1 MRSPRCTPAN
11 IRRCL
16 VSIKNQSGEAPTGGR
31 PAGCSGNT
39 SEQTA
44 TRANAALR
52 GGGGGQ
58 EIGKESSLFRTLQS
72 APSCNFSNDV
82 NVQQAE
88 GATRSLQ
95 LRLLS
100 FVHKAERNGTLASC
114 SIVTLTT
121 GAFSRV
127 GGLLETSRQLVV
139 RFLARPGPGREDSIG
154 EERRGG
160 CRGEGL

>member
-1 MRSPRCTPAN
+1 MRSPRCTPAD

-44 TRANAALR
+44 TRATAALR
-52 GGGGGQ
+52 GGGRGS
-58 EIGKESSLFRTLQS
+58 EESSLFRTLQS
-72 APSCNFSNDV
+72 APSCNFSNDT

-127 GGLLETSRQLVV
+127 GGLLKTSRRLVV
-139 RFLARPGPGREDSIG
+139 RFLARPGPGGEDSIG